1 MEPYQ
6 QLKFPYGICDFKSI
20 IKEDYVYL
28 DRTQYIR
35 QIENMGKSILFLRP
49 RRFGKSLFLDTLQN
63 YYDIAMKDEFTHLF
77 EKLDIGKNP
86 TDLHNK
92 YFVLTLDFSCI
103 KTEGGVDK
111 IERSLYSHIN
121 ATIQAFGNK
130 YRTLLNG
137 TIDVKDNNSMWSFY
151 SLLSGVLSTPYKLY
165 VMIDEY
171 DSFANSILVSG
182 EKSEY
187 QSLVGQNGLLR
198 YIFRE
203 FKSATRGKGVD
214 RIFATGVSPIVMS
227 DVSSGANILQ
237 NRSQAIQLNHLCGL
251 TQDEVKHLLSQT
263 CRACQLPESK
273 YQEALGMMEQ
283 WYEGY
288 SFDLS
293 QHESLYNPTLCFYF
307 LQHLKELCTY
317 PRKILDANL
326 APDAEKLAFIKGMPG
341 GDDVL
346 WQLIEGENILIPE
359 MHDDFGLKQMLDAA
373 AQDLSFIASYLW
385 YGGVLSVKG
394 ETEMGKLLLNV
405 PNLVIKKLY
414 IEESRSKLLPSAQLK
429 NMANDVSAKLYEKSN
444 MAPLAQFVENNILP
458 VFSNRDYK
466 YANELTIKT
475 IFLTLLHQD
484 IFFMVASEQEH
495 RRGYADLA
503 FIVRPDC
510 RKYKLFDMVI
520 EFKYLS
526 LKDLGLT
533 GVELRKK
540 TTEDLHALPC
550 VKEMLNDAKNQAI
563 RYAKSIA
570 DEFQI
575 SDEQIKKWAV
585 VGLGFERIVWE
596 AVMSTSNG

>member
-1 MEPYQ
+1 MKPYQ

-20 IKEDYVYL
+20 IKENYVYL

-63 YYDIAMKDEFTHLF
+63 YYDIAMKEEFNHLF
-77 EKLDIGKNP
+77 DKLDIGKNP
-86 TDLHNK
+86 TDLHNQ
-92 YFVLTLDFSCI
+92 YFVLTLDFSCVQ
-103 KTEGGVDK
+103 TEGGVNK

-121 ATIQAFGNK
+121 STIQAFGKK
-130 YRTLLNG
+130 YSTLLNDI
-137 TIDVKDNNSMWSFY
+137 IDVKDDNSMWSFN
-151 SLLSGVLSTPYKLY
+151 SLLSCVLSTPYKIYLL
-165 VMIDEY
+165 IDEY
-171 DSFANSILVSG
+171 DSFANSVLVSG

-203 FKSATRGKGVD
+203 FKSATRGKGID

-237 NRSQAIQLNHLCGL
+237 NRSHAIQLNHLCGL
-251 TQDEVKHLLSQT
+251 THDEVKHLLGQT
-263 CRACQLPESK
+263 CRKCQFSESK
-273 YQEALGMMEQ
+273 SQEALDMMEK

-288 SFDLS
+288 SFDFS
-293 QHESLYNPTLCFYF
+293 QHERLYNPTLCFYF

-317 PRKILDANL
+317 PGKILDANL
-326 APDAEKLAFIKGMPG
+326 APDAEKLAFIKSMPG

-346 WQLIEGENILIPE
+346 WQLIEGKNVQIPE
-359 MHDDFGLKQMLDAA
+359 IHDNFGLKQMLDAA
-373 AQDLSFIASYLW
+373 VQDLSFIASYLW

-394 ETEMGKLLLNV
+394 KTEMGKLLLNV

-429 NMANDVSAKLYEKSN
+429 NIANDVSAQLYEKSN
-444 MAPLAQFVENNILP
+444 MAPLAQFVEKNILP
-458 VFSNRDYK
+458 IFSNRDYK

-484 IFFMVASEQEH
+484 LFFMVASEQEH

-503 FIVRPDC
+503 LVVRPDC
-510 RKYKLFDMVI
+510 RQYKLFDMVI
-520 EFKYLS
+520 EFKYLR
-526 LKDLGLT
+526 LKDLGMT
-533 GVELRKK
+533 GVELRQKS
-540 TTEDLHALPC
+540 TDELMTMDC
-550 VKEMLNDAKNQAI
+550 VQEMLNDAKKQAI

-570 DEFQI
+570 DEFRI

-596 AVMSTSNG
+596 AFQVA

>member
-103 KTEGGVDK
+103 QTEGGVDK

-214 RIFATGVSPIVMS
+214 RIFATGVSPIV
-227 DVSSGANILQ
+227 
-237 NRSQAIQLNHLCGL
+237 
-251 TQDEVKHLLSQT
+251 
-263 CRACQLPESK
+263 
-273 YQEALGMMEQ
+273 
-283 WYEGY
+283 
-288 SFDLS
+288 
-293 QHESLYNPTLCFYF
+293 
-307 LQHLKELCTY
+307 
-317 PRKILDANL
+317 
-326 APDAEKLAFIKGMPG
+326 
-341 GDDVL
+341 
-346 WQLIEGENILIPE
+346 
-359 MHDDFGLKQMLDAA
+359 
-373 AQDLSFIASYLW
+373 
-385 YGGVLSVKG
+385 
-394 ETEMGKLLLNV
+394 
-405 PNLVIKKLY
+405 
-414 IEESRSKLLPSAQLK
+414 IEESRSKLLPSAQMR

-495 RRGYADLA
+495 RRGYAVLA

>member
-1 MEPYQ
+1 MKPYQ

-20 IKEDYVYL
+20 IREDYVYL
-28 DRTQYIR
+28 DRTKYIH

-49 RRFGKSLFLDTLQN
+49 RRFGKSLLLDTMQN
-63 YYDIAMKDEFTHLF
+63 YYDIAMKEEFNNLF

-86 TDLHNK
+86 TDLHNQ
-92 YFVLTLDFSCI
+92 YFVLTLDFSCVR
-103 KTEGGVDK
+103 TEGGVDV
-111 IERSLYSHIN
+111 IETSLYNHIN
-121 ATIQAFGNK
+121 ATIQDFKEK
-130 YRTLLNG
+130 YQAVLKKK
-137 TIDVKDNNSMWSFY
+137 IDVQKENSMWSFY
-151 SLLSGVLSTPYKLY
+151 SLLSSVLSTPYKLY
-165 VMIDEY
+165 LMIDEY
-171 DSFANSILVSG
+171 DSFANSVLVSG
-182 EKSEY
+182 EQSEY

-203 FKSATRGKGVD
+203 FKSATRGKGID
-214 RIFATGVSPIVMS
+214 RIFATGVSPIAMS

-237 NRSQAIQLNHLCGL
+237 NRSQAIQLNQLCGL
-251 TQDEVKHLLSQT
+251 THDEVKHLLHQT

-273 YQEALGMMEQ
+273 YHEALGMMEQ

-288 SFDLS
+288 SFDFS
-293 QHESLYNPTLCFYF
+293 QHERLYNPTLCFYF

-326 APDAEKLAFIKGMPG
+326 APDAEKLAFIKSMPG
-341 GDDVL
+341 GDDIL
-346 WQLIEGENILIPE
+346 WQLIEGKNILLSEI
-359 MHDDFGLKQMLDAA
+359 HDDFGLKHMLDAA
-373 AQDLSFIASYLW
+373 VQDLSFIASYLW
-385 YGGVLSVKG
+385 YGGVLSIKG
-394 ETEMGKLLLNV
+394 ETGMGKLLLNV

-414 IEESRSKLLPSAQLK
+414 IEESRRQLLPDAQLK
-429 NMANDVSAKLYEKSN
+429 NMANDVSAQLCEKSN
-444 MAPLAQFVENNILP
+444 MAPLAQFVEKNILP
-458 VFSNRDYK
+458 IFSNRDYK

-503 FIVRPDC
+503 LIVRPDC

-526 LKDLGLT
+526 LKDLGMS

-540 TTEDLHALPC
+540 TTQDLKALAC
-550 VKEMLNDAKNQAI
+550 VKEMLTDARNQSI
-563 RYAKSIA
+563 RYAESIA

-575 SDEQIKKWAV
+575 SHKQIKKWAV
-585 VGLGFERIVWE
+585 VALGFERIVWQD
-596 AVMSTSNG
+596 VISHQL